1 LGEAAYIT
9 PDKDPLK
16 AQFATFLSNNLD
28 WYNATYPNDASANKL
43 GIITNGNAVVYDM
56 DSPATGG
63 TGVAPWQDDF
73 FTSAVGHV
81 SELGF
86 TKAKALLQ
94 WKAKFPIGRMTDP
107 GYCWI
112 AGATYSLRVRDT
124 ETSPFYNT
132 LGQTYMATFPQSFTS
147 LACAGA
153 PMAANLGLQVGE
165 MTGYSN
171 ENTGY
176 PSNMQPA
183 LAYSADAGVTNGA
196 KAWQVFM
203 GRSVKPDYSDSPQF
217 AIIPR

>member
-1 LGEAAYIT
+1 
-9 PDKDPLK
+9 
-16 AQFATFLSNNLD
+16 
-28 WYNATYPNDASANKL
+28 
-43 GIITNGNAVVYDM
+43 M